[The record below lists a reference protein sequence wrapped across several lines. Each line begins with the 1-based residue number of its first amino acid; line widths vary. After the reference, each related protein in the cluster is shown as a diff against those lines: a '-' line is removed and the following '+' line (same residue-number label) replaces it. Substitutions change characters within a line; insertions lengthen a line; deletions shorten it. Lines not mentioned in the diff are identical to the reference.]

1 MAAHLVLLTTPRLPA
16 LFWVCFQ
23 IIYPLAL
30 FCGFHNIRRIAI
42 VASVLSIIWTWG
54 GARLARRLQKRNTT
68 RIRAANMTRKAIK
81 VGVSL
86 NIVGMFLSLVG
97 AEQIVGMLA
106 VKVLTMQGV
115 LGNPATLAVATQ
127 TLQPLDILVVQANTN
142 TMLSHFVSLV
152 CGLYL
157 TKFVDK
163 LDPPSVEN
171 DERKRK

>member
-1 MAAHLVLLTTPRLPA
+1 VILTSVSSVIILFARNVVKASDKA
-16 LFWVCFQ
+16 LANSGTDGFF
-23 IIYPLAL
+23 LA
-30 FCGFHNIRRIAI
+30 GSSI
-42 VASVLSIIWTWG
+42 VASILSIIWTWG
-54 GARLARRLQKRNTT
+54 GARLARRLKKRNTT
-68 RIRAANMTRKAIK
+68 RIRAANMTRRAIK

-86 NIVGMFLSLVG
+86 NIVGMLLSLVG

-157 TKFVDK
+157 TNFVDK